1 MGNRRSFSKN
11 MSNCYI
17 PSEDDDSYLLAHPVT
32 GGGTRS
38 QFSYKQ
44 KMFFALR
51 EALLSTSHLANC
63 LHIFFPFIRILY
75 RNSTLPK
82 DDVLLLNF

>member
-1 MGNRRSFSKN
+1 MGNRCSFSKN
-11 MSNCYI
+11 LSSCCI

-51 EALLSTSHLANC
+51 EALLSTPQLANC
-63 LHIFFPFIRILY
+63 LHICFPFIHILY
-75 RNSTLPK
+75 RNSTFAK
-82 DDVLLLNF
+82 G